1 MAKKSQIARTK
12 KRKVLVERF
21 RQRRQELVA
30 TIKNPKT
37 PVAMRDLAQQQLRK
51 LPRDSSA
58 SRYNSRCELT
68 GRSRGYLRK
77 FGMSRISFRELALAG
92 ELPGVT
98 KASW

>member
-1 MAKKSQIARTK
+1 MAKKSQIARTA
-12 KRKVLVERF
+12 KRQKLVARY
-21 RQRRQELVA
+21 QDRRRELVA

-58 SRYNSRCELT
+58 SRLNSRCLIT

-77 FGMSRISFRELALAG
+77 FAMSRITFRELALSG